1 MGEDPDF
8 YISLPRYTIL
18 LLVKGEIVV
27 DAPPIARWTI
37 GKTRRE
43 VLDYYLAQRGL
54 EVDVIP
60 DL

>member
-18 LLVKGEIVV
+18 LIVDGEIVV

-37 GKTRRE
+37 GKSRKE
-43 VLDYYLAQRGL
+43 VLNYYLAQRDL
-54 EVDVIP
+54 VIDLIP